1 MYSLERIRERDNKPL
16 SYGANDEQ
24 VQTMFDLDAS

>member
-16 SYGANDEQ
+16 SYGHGRKRPATERNKN
-24 VQTMFDLDAS
+24 S